1 MHVLIWWSVGLVL
14 GGILSWSYTLQHLFS
29 SKNYAVFSSRI
40 PVQECCWSLS
50 VFYSLCLILT
60 PWRTGLFGG
69 RRHISYYLLDN
80 VPTFKRCFWFFCM
93 LVPLTLTYSLPC
105 ITVQY
110 FMNPLIII
118 NDVNTDLLQ
127 YWFSSCTMSVGE
139 ALNFSTTVEACC
151 VQYLQRKE
159 KNQATFCFVWL
170 VFSLTFNSAHSFFCN
185 GFNLTL
191 RLLFLYEKE
200 IIKIMWPANKTRH
213 SKWILFSA

>member
-1 MHVLIWWSVGLVL
+1 MLLVFVCL
-14 GGILSWSYTLQHLFS
+14 LFP
-29 SKNYAVFSSRI
+29 F
-40 PVQECCWSLS
+40 
-50 VFYSLCLILT
+50 CLILT

-93 LVPLTLTYSLPC
+93 LVPLTLTYSLPR
-105 ITVQY
+105 ITAQY

-127 YWFSSCTMSVGE
+127 YWFSCCTMSVGE

-159 KNQATFCFVWL
+159 KNQTTFFVWL